1 MLIYDFIIRIVLAMM
16 LGLLIGLER
25 QLTGHMAG
33 IRINVL
39 LCMGTCF
46 FTLFPLWMLIVSNVL
61 FQPLAQ
67 KIIPITRNEESENQY
82 CITVLCQADAENDIR
97 SLLINTNDCIT
108 SNRYIRWKAI
118 WMKLFGTNE
127 WLGLNMGFWVYMAI
141 VILIVIG

>member
-25 QLTGHMAG
+25 QLTSHMAG

-67 KIIPITRNEESENQY
+67 KI
-82 CITVLCQADAENDIR
+82 ITVLCQADAENDIR

-127 WLGLNMGFWVYMAI
+127 WLGLNMGLWVYMAI